1 MLLLVAAT
9 TAAAAAASLCL
20 PQPRGATSK
29 KVAQGRAQYQ
39 VHAVIHQ
46 SHLLHYY
53 PQNV

>member
-9 TAAAAAASLCL
+9 TAAAAASLCL

-46 SHLLHYY
+46 SHLLHHY
-53 PQNV
+53 PHNV